1 MSALSI
7 QVPFPVFQDRDGQP
21 LDNGYVWLGTSSL
34 NPQTNP
40 VVAYYD
46 SALTIVATQ
55 PLRTLNGFI
64 SRAGSPAQ
72 VYVDAV
78 NFSILVQ
85 DRQGTTVFSVPEGTG
100 ISPNASG
107 VVYDPAGTGA
117 VATTVAKRF
126 DNEGELQASIFFT
139 DAQLADITA
148 RTLTLDVTTPVMAAI
163 VSAKLVGSKRLIWPA
178 GAFKITSALN
188 CTNYGSAAQVWVGQ
202 GFDADMSSGTTFVCR
217 TAADAT
223 LNPGWCVDF
232 TGSQN
237 ITIEEMNFWGAGANA
252 STKGLLFARTASHQY
267 VQQIKLD
274 KVCVKIA
281 TSPAATAVGSIAIAN
296 NQAEQFKTDHCAFY
310 ADTPMV
316 AMLNNNLTLVSP
328 YATIDSSIQ
337 STTALQFSA
346 TTFYAYTQSA
356 MTLWGVASAN
366 WDNSCIFAK
375 DGANVTQYA
384 IDLRAGGVA
393 YNYPHNLDIKGQV
406 EGFVGAVTFSS
417 AGMSAYNV
425 KTELFMVAL
434 GAAAVVTAASV
445 VLYNCEFD
453 NNHPQNISGNVNLSC
468 GTGNVLYG
476 GKIVTYPND
485 TGVAGSPTIYGTEIA
500 QDASGRGLKAIT
512 AGTDMTGLG
521 TPDNPQTN
529 ITNDGYVQLSGIL
542 QAGAVVASGNTI
554 GTIDTVHRPNRTV
567 YGTAFVSG
575 IGSTY
580 VSITSGGLISLGT
593 GLVNLSQVSLDTIVF
608 KRVN

>member
-85 DRQGTTVFSVPEGTG
+85 DSKGTTVFSVPEGTG

-202 GFDADMSSGTTFVCR
+202 GFDTDMSSGTTFVCR

-223 LNPGWCVDF
+223 LNPGWCADF

-237 ITIEEMNFWGAGANA
+237 ITLEEMNFWGAGANA

-267 VQQIKLD
+267 VQQINLR

-554 GTIDTVHRPNRTV
+554 GTIDAVHRPNRTV

-575 IGSTY
+575 IGTTY